1 MAWDNESMIKAIEGA
16 LEREKAE
23 ENNSGIIGISF
34 QIAEKVL
41 IPLLRVKVIKCKDCR
56 HGDICTQSW
65 NGVQYVEC
73 HAHEEEGYDKEP
85 GHALDWYCADAEL
98 KIDEDG

>member
-56 HGDICTQSW
+56 FYRG
-65 NGVQYVEC
+65 NGWCNRSGIHLEVN
-73 HAHEEEGYDKEP
+73 D
-85 GHALDWYCADAEL
+85 DWYCADAEL
-98 KIDEDG
+98 KIDEEG

>member
-23 ENNSGIIGISF
+23 ENNSGIIGMSF

-41 IPLLRVKVIKCKDCR
+41 IPLLRVKVIKCKDCI
-56 HGDICTQSW
+56 HQDGKDGQCPVQNTGDPF
-65 NGVQYVEC
+65 
-73 HAHEEEGYDKEP
+73 YDSKP
-85 GHALDWYCADAEL
+85 DDDWFCADGRRKE
-98 KIDEDG
+98 EVQE